1 MSAVPPRLTFFVEL
15 TSDRLTELF
24 RDGRAADFL
33 ADGGHALSMGL
44 LDLSSERAAIVR
56 ALEARQVPVTAWL
69 LLDVAEGYWLNADNP
84 DVARRRYEDTI
95 AWAAR
100 EGLRLHRVG
109 LDIEFPRNDAELL
122 MRRGVRGVLTLL
134 RRRRTAAQVAH
145 AERAY
150 VQLVEQIRRD
160 GRSVETYHLPFLL
173 DERRAGS
180 TLLRRVSGL
189 VDIPADV
196 EVHMLYASY
205 FGAAGARAYFSEA
218 PAIAVGVTGGGVNAD
233 DDSRSGRLL
242 SWDRLEAD
250 LLAAAGARGVYIFS
264 LEGCVWHDLL
274 DPLRRMD
281 WNKPSSALPDR
292 ALRRAQ
298 RKRRLLRLALRAE
311 PLLDLLYPAR
321 RATASVD
328 TSNPAAP

>member
-1 MSAVPPRLTFFVEL
+1 MPPRLTFFVEL

-24 RDGRAADFL
+24 LDGRAADFL

-44 LDLSSERAAIVR
+44 LDLTSERAAIVR
-56 ALEARQVPVTAWL
+56 SLESRHVPVTAWL
-69 LLDVAEGYWLNADNP
+69 LLDVADGYWLNADNP
-84 DVARRRYEDTI
+84 DVARRRYEDAM

-100 EGLRLHRVG
+100 EGLHLHRIG
-109 LDIEFPRNDAELL
+109 LDIEFPRTDAELL
-122 MRRGVRGVLTLL
+122 MRRSLRGVLTLL
-134 RRRRTAAQVAH
+134 RRRRTAAQVMH

-160 GRSVETYHLPFLL
+160 GRSVETYHLPYLL

-180 TLLRRVSGL
+180 TLLRRTLGV
-189 VDIPADV
+189 VDIPADI

-205 FGAAGARAYFSEA
+205 LGAAGARAYFSEA
-218 PAIAVGVTGGGVNAD
+218 PAIALGITGGGVNAEH
-233 DDSRSGRLL
+233 DSRSGRLL

-281 WNKPSSALPDR
+281 WNKPSSVLPEG
-292 ALRRAQ
+292 AQRRAH
-298 RKRRLLRLALRAE
+298 RNRRLLRVGSLS
-311 PLLDLLYPAR
+311 P
-321 RATASVD
+321 S
-328 TSNPAAP
+328 